1 MNHFNSLPF
10 LDILIS
16 RSKNG
21 FKTSVYQKPT
31 CSGAYSIF
39 NSFIYDQ
46 YKIGLIFTLLLR
58 TFSIVSE
65 VSHLK
70 EILGNNLFSIKLVDN
85 CIITFLNKTFLHT
98 PVALAVEKKELFI
111 ILPHRGNLS
120 RSIRT
125 RLQSSINKNLLFV
138 RSRLFLSPRHVLVIF
153 SVLKTKCLLTYAL
166 ILFTNSRVVD
176 AMLPIRA
183 KHADI

>member
-70 EILGNNLFSIKLVDN
+70 EILGNNLFPIKLVDN

-125 RLQSSINKNLLFV
+125 RLQSSINKNLPFCKIK
-138 RSRLFLSPRHVLVIF
+138 VIF
-153 SVLKTKCLLTYAL
+153 KSTARLSNFFRFEDKVPFNLRSNTVYKFSCGRCNATY
-166 ILFTNSRVVD
+166 
-176 AMLPIRA
+176 
-183 KHADI
+183 